1 MAYNIAGGFNMNGQ
15 AVPLNLLPL
24 GKPGVVRDLL
34 SDASSRRRLLDLGLI
49 TGTPVEAVL
58 RSPAG
63 DPTAFQFRGALL
75 ALRNAEACQILV
87 DLL

>member
-1 MAYNIAGGFNMNGQ
+1 MYSQVM
-15 AVPLNLLPL
+15 PLNLLPL
-24 GKPGVVRDLL
+24 GKPGVVRELRA
-34 SDASSRRRLLDLGLI
+34 DAGSRRRLLDLGLV

-63 DPTAFQFRGALL
+63 DPMAFEIRGALI
-75 ALRNAEACQILV
+75 ALRNAEAGQIYV